1 MFKLVICDDE
11 GKTTIV
17 PLIRDEVTI
26 GRREGNTI
34 RLTDRNVSR
43 NHARLVREDDDRFVV
58 YDLGSDNG
66 TKINGDPIADASR
79 VISSG
84 DQIYIGDYNLSIRT
98 DVSDGVPMGRQMAAG
113 DSAGIGKVTTHARLV
128 MVEGPH
134 LGLEYDMTL
143 NLYVIGRSDETNINI
158 NDPSI
163 SRAHARLDGDDH
175 QWTISDLD
183 SINGIFVNGA
193 RRDDYV
199 LKSADIIELG
209 TVRLRFVAPGE
220 PYEFAPATGDS
231 IEPGSSGKSN
241 KLFLGLGA
249 LAVLA
254 VAVILL
260 VVFLGGP
267 DGDADGDSD
276 KDENTIT
283 DGMGYE
289 ELVEAG
295 KDKMQA
301 EDWAEAARMFA
312 QATSLKPESESARDF
327 KKTALAEM
335 DAQSAL
341 IAALSAQETR
351 DWKKAVDSLS
361 KIPRSSHY
369 YDIEQLQT
377 MSGNLCEEMLET
389 ARFMSQSGNLAQ
401 AKAVLVEI
409 GEIPEVP
416 DDCINKRNALSK
428 TVDRRGAAT
437 VGHPSSGA
445 GIPRPEPVDPNPY
458 KTSPK
463 PKPGKKKGTVNPYAD
478 NTPSKKKNPKPA
490 PEEPDPTPPPYTP
503 PPSYPSSGGQVND
516 SERPPAQKGPK
527 KITW

>member
-43 NHARLVREDDDRFVV
+43 NHARLVREGDDRFVI

-66 TKINGDPIADASR
+66 TKVNGEPIPDASK

-84 DQIYIGDYNLSIRT
+84 DQLNIGDYNLSIRT

-113 DSAGIGKVTTHARLV
+113 DNAGIGKVTSHARLV

-134 LGLEYDMTL
+134 LGLEYDLTL
-143 NLYVIGRSDETNINI
+143 NLYVVGRSDESNIYI

-163 SRAHARLDGDDH
+163 SRAHARLDGDEH
-175 QWTISDLD
+175 RWTISDLD
-183 SINGIFVNGA
+183 SINGIFVNGS
-193 RRDDYV
+193 RRDDYL

-220 PYEFAPATGDS
+220 PYEFGPATDDS
-231 IEPGSSGKSN
+231 IAPGSSGKSN
-241 KLFLGLGA
+241 KLFFALGA
-249 LAVLA
+249 LAILA
-254 VAVILL
+254 IAVILI

-267 DGDADGDSD
+267 EDDVDNDID
-276 KDENTIT
+276 KDENNIA

-295 KDKMQA
+295 KDKMQV
-301 EDWAEAARMFA
+301 EEWAEAARMFA

-335 DAQSAL
+335 EAQSAL
-341 IAALSAQETR
+341 IAALSAQEAR
-351 DWKKAVDSLS
+351 DWRKAVDSLAV
-361 KIPRSSHY
+361 IPRSSHY
-369 YDIEQLQT
+369 YDIEQLRT
-377 MSGNLCEEMLET
+377 MSGYLCEELLER
-389 ARFMSQSGNLAQ
+389 ARFMSQSGNVAQ
-401 AKAVLVEI
+401 AKAVLLEI
-409 GEIPEVP
+409 GEIPEVQ
-416 DDCINKRNALSK
+416 DDCNNKRNALSK
-428 TVDRRGAAT
+428 TLDRRGGAAA
-437 VGHPSSGA
+437 VVEPPSTETPG
-445 GIPRPEPVDPNPY
+445 PKPVDENPY
-458 KTSPK
+458 KVSPK
-463 PKPGKKKGTVNPYAD
+463 SKPEKKKGTINPYAD
-478 NTPSKKKNPKPA
+478 NTPSKKKNKKPEPTEPA
-490 PEEPDPTPPPYTP
+490 PPPAYTP
-503 PPSYPSSGGQVND
+503 PPSYPSSGGQIDD
-516 SERPPAQKGPK
+516 SEMPPSKKGPK
-527 KITW
+527 KITWD